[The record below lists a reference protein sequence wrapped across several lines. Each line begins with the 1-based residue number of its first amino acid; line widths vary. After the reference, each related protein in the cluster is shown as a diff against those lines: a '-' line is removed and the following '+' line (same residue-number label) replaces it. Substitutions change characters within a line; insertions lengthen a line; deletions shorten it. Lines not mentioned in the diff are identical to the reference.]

1 MQNAIDVKYETVTA
15 LEEKSLGELGS
26 EVNLLYRES
35 VQIGNIALTMMAQAG
50 QRLIVI
56 KDRLPHG
63 EFEEWCDQN
72 LDFSKRKAEGM
83 MKFARKVADENSLFS
98 KTQTFA
104 DIGISR
110 VWALLSAPEEVA
122 SEVLETNNVA
132 EMTVRELKEELQ
144 RVKEEN
150 AAAEERRQSYTARM
164 QEELSKLER
173 EKALLESEPEEA
185 TAPEIDV
192 ESYEKAVEDAR
203 NAEAAIRQELA
214 AVTEKLEKAKDAAKK
229 AKETAKKAKETAKK
243 ATEEKDAAVRKAV
256 EDLRKE
262 QDEAVRKVV
271 GEKIAEETARL
282 KADLAAADE
291 EIEKLQK
298 KLDNS
303 SSEDFAIFKVQTKVL
318 QEAFAQMLTC
328 IDNIGEQDAEKAEK
342 MRAAASKMMGILSDR
357 L

>member
-1 MQNAIDVKYETVTA
+1 MESAIDVKYETVTA

-56 KDRLPHG
+56 KERLPHG

-122 SEVLETNNVA
+122 SEVLEKNNVA
-132 EMTVRELKEELQ
+132 KMTVRELKEELQ
-144 RVKEEN
+144 RVREEN

-173 EKALLESEPEEA
+173 EKALLESELEEA

-203 NAEAAIRQELA
+203 SAEASLKQELA
-214 AVTEKLEKAKDAAKK
+214 AVTEKLEKAKEAAKK
-229 AKETAKKAKETAKK
+229 AKETAKKAI
-243 ATEEKDAAVRKAV
+243 EEKDAAVNKAV
-256 EDLRKE
+256 EDLKKE
-262 QDEAVRKVV
+262 QDEAVRRAVSDR
-271 GEKIAEETARL
+271 IAEETARL

-303 SSEDFAIFKVQTKVL
+303 NSEDFAIFKVQTKVL

-328 IDNIGEQDAEKAEK
+328 IDNVGEQDVEKAAK
-342 MRAAASKMMGILSDR
+342 MRSAASKMMGILSDR